1 LTRPL
6 SSLAV
11 FNLHRRSLIRGNL
24 LVLGSFAAAFP
35 LSGFPHN
42 RPTLTLLI
50 PAFLALYGTFD
61 TIRCI
66 QRHRSLYYAGIML
79 CLFMDMMAVCL
90 ILLFLLFPYLF

>member
-1 LTRPL
+1 MTRSL

-42 RPTLTLLI
+42 RPTLVLLI
-50 PAFLALYGTFD
+50 PAFLALCGTVD
-61 TIRCI
+61 TLRCI
-66 QRHRSLYYAGIML
+66 QRHRSLYYAGIVL
-79 CLFMDMMAVCL
+79 CLFMDMMVVCL